1 MFNHKTIAENI
12 YYVGVNDRQKTLFEN
27 YIPIPCGVSY
37 NSYLIMDEKI
47 TLVDTVDASMV
58 NTYMDKIRSI
68 IGSKDIDYLIIN
80 HMEPDHAGSIGLIA
94 ETYPH
99 MTLIGNKKTFSMLDG
114 YFHTTNPRIT
124 VNEGESINTGKYTI
138 SFYMAPMVHWPEVMV
153 SYIPEIQLLFSA
165 DAFGTFGTLDGAF
178 MDTQLCTQKYWDE
191 MRRYY
196 ACIVGKFGKPVQM
209 ALQKLSGLSIHT
221 VCPTHGPIWQRD
233 LAHTI
238 SLYDTWS
245 RYQAEENGVC
255 ITYATMYGNTQL
267 LAEAFAEGVID
278 GGINKI
284 SIHNASLSNASYILA
299 DVFKYKGFAIGGPT
313 YMNEC
318 YPMIENIISQ
328 ISHRGIPDRLFA
340 CFGSKTWAG
349 GTLKHMT
356 HMAETLQWQ
365 QVAAPVDNLQGV
377 KEDDYKAAYE
387 AGKSMGLALKAL
399 E

>member
-1 MFNHKTIAENI
+1 MYRHHSIADSI

-47 TLVDTVDASMV
+47 TLIDTVDVTAAS
-58 NTYMDKIRSI
+58 TYMDKILSVVQN
-68 IGSKDIDYLIIN
+68 KNIDYLIIN

-94 ETYPH
+94 QKYPH

-114 YFHTTNPRIT
+114 YFNIANPRIT
-124 VNEGESINTGKYTI
+124 VNEGESISTGKYTI
-138 SFYMAPMVHWPEVMV
+138 NFYMAPMVHWPEVMV

-165 DAFGTFGTLDGAF
+165 DAFGTFGTLDGAC
-178 MDTQLCTQKYWDE
+178 MDTQLRTHKYWNE

-209 ALQKLSGLSIHT
+209 ALQKLSGLPIQT
-221 VCPTHGPIWQRD
+221 VCPTHGPVWQRD
-233 LAHTI
+233 LEHTML
-238 SLYDTWS
+238 LYNTWS
-245 RYQAEENGVC
+245 QYKAEENGVC
-255 ITYATMYGNTQL
+255 IAYATMYGNTQIM
-267 LAEAFAEGVID
+267 AEAFAEGVID

-284 SIHNASLSNASYILA
+284 SMHNACQSDTSYILA
-299 DVFKYKGFAIGGPT
+299 DIFKYKGFALGGPT

-318 YPMIENIISQ
+318 YPKIENIISQ

-356 HMAETLQWQ
+356 QMAEDLHWQ
-365 QVAAPVDNLQGV
+365 PVAAPVDNLQGV
-377 KEDDYKAAYE
+377 KDNDYNAAYE
-387 AGKSMGLALKAL
+387 AGKSMGLALKTI